1 MTNPNQTQQNDFDT
15 CDPFELDSSGW
26 YIGIHDQLAGD
37 DEKIND
43 MVTPTDDS
51 HWMPHLK
58 E

>member
-1 MTNPNQTQQNDFDT
+1 MNDQEKTQKIDIDT
-15 CDPFELDSSGW
+15 ADKTEIDSTGW